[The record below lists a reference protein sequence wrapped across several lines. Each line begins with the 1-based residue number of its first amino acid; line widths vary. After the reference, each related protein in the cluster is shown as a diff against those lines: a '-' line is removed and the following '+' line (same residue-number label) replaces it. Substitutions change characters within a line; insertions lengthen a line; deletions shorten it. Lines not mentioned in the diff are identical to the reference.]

1 MYFDKGGVR
10 VGLIDEIIRI
20 AVDRNSSVA
29 DLLRMALVASSKLK
43 TTHMREWLEHEL
55 NGYPSYDD
63 VPDYR
68 RLKGTVKVKNPYRGW
83 QVLYGIPDSIDEVVS
98 VRATPEGV
106 AEVASW
112 IEDGN
117 SVIGFSLGN
126 FSEILMEHLP
136 FKMESCL
143 HVPRGSLVAV
153 LDRVRSSILQ
163 WALELQENN
172 VVGEDF
178 SFTPTERAAANSVN
192 ITNHIGSINNSQ
204 LQQGS
209 TGDLTMNSTVDL
221 AALIELLKELKSDPS
236 GIESDSVPELV
247 AEIDTV
253 IAQSQSPKPKS
264 SILRESLASVR
275 KIAESA
281 TGGVV
286 AANVNAKLPALLHAL
301 GLN

>member
-1 MYFDKGGVR
+1 M
-10 VGLIDEIIRI
+10 GLIDEIIRI

-29 DLLRMALVASSKLK
+29 DILRMALVVSSKLK
-43 TTHMREWLEHEL
+43 TVHMKEWLEQEL
-55 NGYPSYDD
+55 NGYPDFNE

-68 RLKGTVKVKNPYRGW
+68 RLKGTVKVRNPYHGW
-83 QVLYGIPDSIDEVVS
+83 QVVHGMPEAIEERVS
-98 VRATPEGV
+98 TRLTPESI
-106 AEVASW
+106 AEITQW
-112 IEDGN
+112 IEDGD
-117 SVIGFSLGN
+117 STVGFSLGG
-126 FSEILMEHLP
+126 FTEVLMKSLP
-136 FKMESCL
+136 FKLEPCL
-143 HVPRGSLVAV
+143 HVPRGSLVAIV
-153 LDRVRSSILQ
+153 DRVRSGVLQ

-178 SFTPTERAAANSVN
+178 SFTPTERAAANNVN
-192 ITNHIGSINNSQ
+192 ITNHIGIINNSQ

-221 AALIELLKELKSDPS
+221 TALVELLKELKNNPS
-236 GIESDSVPELV
+236 GIASGSVPELV

-253 IAQSQSPKPKS
+253 IAQSQSPKPKW
-264 SILRESLASVR
+264 SILKESLASVR
-275 KIAESA
+275 KIVESA